1 MLITDTKPEEVHRI
15 VDTPNGAYHYKPQV
29 NTYGVSVVDIG
40 RYLFMMESDIGNRA
54 RNEIQQILN
63 QNIKSKKKQE
73 LKILE
78 NDINKLLR
86 QVGPGEWRW
95 KLRIKQKEII
105 NELQKQE
112 KN

>member
-1 MLITDTKPEEVHRI
+1 
-15 VDTPNGAYHYKPQV
+15 
-29 NTYGVSVVDIG
+29 
-40 RYLFMMESDIGNRA
+40 MMESDIGNRA

-95 KLRIKQKEII
+95 KLRTKLKEVE
-105 NELQKQE
+105 NKLQ
-112 KN
+112 